1 MNEPVGF
8 AQLPRPVQFQL
19 AALGPL
25 LLGLVCGFFLGISAA
40 SFWVVNG
47 LGILGG
53 LLGGLE
59 YPPAASGGAPVD
71 VAVASRSPRREA
83 AARGAVA
90 GAMFGLGVYIA
101 HVASGDP
108 AHAPLPS
115 PEFMIVP
122 FSAVIGC
129 GLAFLGLLAAQ
140 RQT

>member
-1 MNEPVGF
+1 MYEPVSF
-8 AQLPRPVQFQL
+8 TQLPRPIQFQL
-19 AALGPL
+19 AVLGPL

-40 SFWVVNG
+40 SFWVVNA

-59 YPPAASGGAPVD
+59 YPTAGRRAPAAGAA
-71 VAVASRSPRREA
+71 AVRSPQREA

-108 AHAPLPS
+108 AHAPLPT
-115 PEFMIVP
+115 PDILIVP
-122 FSAVIGC
+122 FSALIGC
-129 GLAFLGLLAAQ
+129 GLAVLGVLAAQ
-140 RQT
+140 RRT